1 MTSHGETTGWTVQGS
16 MLNRVCVEKI
26 IWRRYRVLGILV
38 ERFILFAE
46 VCHVELERT
55 EVPVCGVGVL
65 RLMVLSGIH
74 LS

>member
-1 MTSHGETTGWTVQGS
+1 MTSHGETTDWTVQGS
-16 MLNRVCVEKI
+16 MLNRVRAEEI
-26 IWRRYRVLGILV
+26 ICRRYGVLGVLV